1 MEENSTKSRPTP
13 EGLFVTLDD
22 LKYSYNPVHTPAEKP
37 HLFAYHLTIHN
48 HADVTVTILARKWII
63 EYEDGTMDVF
73 EGDKVIGRTPELAPG
88 KSFSYTSFHLVP
100 GNAHAR
106 GAFHGID
113 SEGEPFTVAMPEF
126 QMTIPGEAPCN

>member
-1 MEENSTKSRPTP
+1 MDVEPARSKPSP

-22 LKYSYNPVHTPAEKP
+22 LKYNYNPIHAPEDKP

-48 HADVTVTILARKWII
+48 HSETPVTILARKWII
-63 EYEDGTMDVF
+63 EYEDGKMDVL
-73 EGDKVIGRTPELAPG
+73 EGDKVIGRTPELNSG
-88 KSFSYTSFHLVP
+88 QSFSYTSFHLVP

-113 SEGEPFTVAMPEF
+113 SEGELFSVAMPEF
-126 QMTIPGEAPCN
+126 KMTVPEDNACN